1 MTPRRIGLILECGP
15 EGADKQVYEA
25 LIQRLCPGTSYEI
38 RTLSNKPL
46 LVQDCGAVARALLDN
61 GCSSIFIMWD
71 LYPAWRERGIKPCR
85 RNDRLA
91 ILSALRNTG
100 VNTTR
105 CHLICVEEELET
117 WLISDERALKKLLST
132 KSGKKRIPSHRQP
145 EHVHK
150 PKTVLIKMYEQLAG
164 KKYTDRVDAIVIVN
178 AIPDFR
184 RLRRCSTFVRFEAK
198 LALAHS
204 R

>member
-15 EGADKQVYEA
+15 AGADKQVYEA
-25 LIQRLCPGTSYEI
+25 LVGRLYPETACEI
-38 RTLSNKPL
+38 HTMSNKL
-46 LVQDCGAVARALLDN
+46 ALIQDCGATARTLLDI
-61 GCSSIFIMWD
+61 GCSSVFVMWD
-71 LYPAWRERGIKPCR
+71 LYPAWREHGVKPCR
-85 RNDRLA
+85 HNDRLA
-91 ILSALRNTG
+91 VLASLRNAG
-100 VNTTR
+100 ANAHR
-105 CHLICVEEELET
+105 CHLVCVEEELET
-117 WLISDERALKKLLST
+117 WLISDERALKQVLST
-132 KSGKKRIPSHRQP
+132 RSGKKRITSHRQP

-164 KKYTDRVDAIVIVN
+164 KKYTDRVDAIEIVR

-184 RLRRCSTFVRFEAK
+184 RLRRCSTFVRFETK